1 MDGWIYG
8 QTYGCLTTGSIS
20 TVRGMDGWMKERDGW
35 LEDGWTCRSV
45 DGWMDEQIKT
55 KLCTG
60 FLSD

>member
-1 MDGWIYG
+1 MDLWTDIRMFDYR
-8 QTYGCLTTGSIS
+8 QHFY
-20 TVRGMDGWMKERDGW
+20 RQRDGWMKERDGW